1 MWCWGGTYRG
11 PKAFRHTYTHIA
23 KHIETT
29 VVRTFNRAYVK
40 VDSLERFLSRL
51 QAFPPQA
58 DSAHLLFRKFRVE
71 KSVAAR
77 LENG

>member
-40 VDSLERFLSRL
+40 VDSLERFLS
-51 QAFPPQA
+51 
-58 DSAHLLFRKFRVE
+58 H
-71 KSVAAR
+71 
-77 LENG
+77 